1 MTYIQNIAVCNAP
14 YKHSQANILEYVITN
29 GDFSNEEIV
38 KIKKIYAS
46 AGIESRYAVLDDFSR
61 NTKRKLFQKN
71 NFPSTE
77 KRMQLYF
84 EHAPSMC
91 KEAVNQCIKNVINT
105 KDITHLITVSCT
117 GMCAPGLDILLQK
130 SLGLNDDIHKT
141 SFNFMGCYA
150 AIHALKYADA
160 ICKSNNN
167 AHVIVVCVELC
178 SLHFQDSNEF
188 EQIAASLLFADG
200 AAAMYINNQQGKF
213 SIEHFYSKVV
223 HSAAKDMSWHITSQ
237 GFRMS
242 LSTYVPEVI
251 AKNISPMLHT
261 SLQNMQLR
269 KEDIAYWAIHPGGKK
284 ILIETAKALQI
295 KDSELKVSYEILSKY
310 GNMSS
315 VSIVYVLHE
324 LMHCALENGK
334 YIYSAAFGPGL
345 TMETMLLRS

>member
-1 MTYIQNIAVCNAP
+1 MPFIQNIAVCNAP
-14 YKHSQANILEYVITN
+14 YKHNQADILEYMITN
-29 GDFSNEEIV
+29 GNFSNEEII
-38 KIKKIYAS
+38 KIKKIYAG
-46 AGIESRYAVLDDFSR
+46 AGIENRYAVLNDFS
-61 NTKRKLFQKN
+61 NEVNDKLFQKN
-71 NFPSTE
+71 NFPNTE

-84 EHAPSMC
+84 EHAPAMC
-91 KEAVNQCIKNVINT
+91 KEAITQCIKSVIST
-105 KDITHLITVSCT
+105 KNITHLITVSCT
-117 GMCAPGLDILLQK
+117 GMCAPGLDIMLQK

-141 SFNFMGCYA
+141 SFNFLGCYA
-150 AIHALKYADA
+150 AIHALKYAHA
-160 ICKSNNN
+160 ICKSDKD
-167 AHVIVVCVELC
+167 AHVIIVCVELC
-178 SLHFQDSNEF
+178 SLHFQDSKDF

-200 AAAMYINNQQGKF
+200 AAAMYISNQQGKF

-251 AKNISPMLHT
+251 ATNISPMLHT
-261 SLQNMQLR
+261 SLQYMQLK

-284 ILIETAKALQI
+284 ILTETAKALQI
-295 KDSELKVSYEILSKY
+295 SDNDLQISYNVLKQY

-315 VSIVYVLHE
+315 VSIVYVLYE
-324 LMHCALENGK
+324 LMKGTLDKGK

>member
-1 MTYIQNIAVCNAP
+1 MSYIQNIAVCNAP
-14 YKHSQANILEYVITN
+14 YKHKQTDILEYMIAN
-29 GDFSNEEIV
+29 GNFSNKEIV
-38 KIKKIYAS
+38 KIKKIYAG
-46 AGIESRYAVLDDFSR
+46 AGIETRYAVLNDFSIEV
-61 NTKRKLFQKN
+61 KEKLFQKN
-71 NFPSTE
+71 NFPNTE

-84 EHAPSMC
+84 EHAPAMC
-91 KEAVNQCIKNVINT
+91 KEAITQCIENVIST
-105 KDITHLITVSCT
+105 KDITHLITVSCI

-141 SFNFMGCYA
+141 SLNFMGCYA

-160 ICKSNNN
+160 ICKSYKD

-178 SLHFQDSNEF
+178 SLHFQDSNDF

-200 AAAMYINNQQGKF
+200 AAAMYISNQLGKF

-251 AKNISPMLHT
+251 ATNISPMLHT
-261 SLQNMQLR
+261 SLQHMQL
-269 KEDIAYWAIHPGGKK
+269 KKDAISYWAIHPGGKK

-295 KDSELKVSYEILSKY
+295 NNSDLQTSYGVLKQY

-315 VSIVYVLHE
+315 VSIVYVLHA
-324 LMHCALENGK
+324 MFQNSLEKGK
-334 YIYSAAFGPGL
+334 YIYAAAFGPGL